1 MGVKVRQKVKGKGQ
15 PWWVFITHNKKRTSR
30 QIGDKAAA
38 ETVASK
44 IRAKL
49 QLGEFGFDEEKKSIP
64 LFKDF
69 AQGFMETY
77 SAMNHK
83 ESTQETYQQALDL
96 HILPNFGDM
105 PLNEIT
111 RKDIKNFIAEKQRQR
126 KSTGKGDTKKIKSL
140 SAGTI
145 RNLKAYLSAI
155 LSEAV
160 DDEIL
165 GFNPAA
171 GTGKL
176 IKKGKAKEIFPYTWD
191 EKAKFEKAMQQY
203 SPRYYPLFLTAL
215 RTGMR
220 LGELIALQP
229 GDLDFNGGFIEIRRA
244 FSRGRLTTPKSG
256 KSRRVDMSNGLA
268 ETLKQHLISRKTE
281 TLKKGW
287 REPPE
292 LLFYNEAGNM
302 IDINGI
308 RKRVFYKCL
317 EKAGLRR
324 IRIHD
329 LRHTY
334 ATLRISKGD
343 NILDVS
349 KQLGHHSIK
358 ITLDTY
364 AHWMPGG
371 KKSEVD
377 ELDSQQAPG
386 IDNGQ
391 DKAEVANGK

>member
-1 MGVKVRQKVKGKGQ
+1 MGVKVRQKVKGKGN
-15 PWWVFITHNKKRTSR
+15 PWWVFISHNNKRTSR

-49 QLGEFGFDEEKKSIP
+49 QLGEFGFDENKKPIP
-64 LFKDF
+64 LFKNF
-69 AQGFMETY
+69 ATGFMDTY

-83 ESTQETYQQALDL
+83 ESTTETYQQALDR
-96 HILPNFGDM
+96 HILPYFEDM

-111 RKDIKNFIAEKQRQR
+111 RKDIKDFIGEKQRQR
-126 KSTGKGDTKKIKSL
+126 FSTGKGETKKKKRL
-140 SAGTI
+140 STGTI

-160 DDEIL
+160 DDELIA
-165 GFNPAA
+165 FNPAA
-171 GTGKL
+171 RTGKL
-176 IKKGKAKEIFPYTWD
+176 IKKGKAKEIFPYTWE
-191 EKAKFEKAMQQY
+191 EKAQFEKAMQQH
-203 SPRYYPLFLTAL
+203 SPRCYPLFLTAL

-268 ETLKQHLISRKTE
+268 ETLKQHLVSRKTE

-287 REPPE
+287 GEPPE
-292 LLFYNEAGNM
+292 LLFYNEAGNR

-377 ELDSQQAPG
+377 ELDGQQAPG
-386 IDNGQ
+386 IDENT
-391 DKAEVANGK
+391 EVANGG